1 MQMVID
7 IDEDTYRYMQSRCKY
22 QNKGDKGLNKF
33 EEAGVVI
40 KNGTILPKGHGRLID
55 ADVVKEGIGNLD
67 GFGML
72 GRCIDEMPTVI
83 EADGGDT

>member
-1 MQMVID
+1 MQIVID
-7 IDEDTYRYMQSRCKY
+7 IPEECVTQDTCFIEWVKAA
-22 QNKGDKGLNKF
+22 GDKF
-33 EEAGVVI
+33 EM
-40 KNGTILPKGHGRLID
+40 TILPKGHGRLID

-83 EADGGDT
+83 EADGAVS